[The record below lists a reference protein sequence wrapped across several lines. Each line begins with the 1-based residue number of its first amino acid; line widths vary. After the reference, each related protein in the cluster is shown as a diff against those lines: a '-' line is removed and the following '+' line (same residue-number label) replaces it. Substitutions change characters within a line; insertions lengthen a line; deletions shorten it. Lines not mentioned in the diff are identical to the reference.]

1 MSTSRDDFGI
11 AFRSALLKK
20 GARQKFSLFFLL
32 SLSTLIFFLDVYET
46 RFFSTIRSLFNDGI
60 YRVSSISTSPFR
72 FISYSES
79 KIKKIIF
86 VYKENSNLKKELEI
100 LRTKKFENEYL
111 VNQNNYLRKA
121 IERDTTKIDSVVLAK
136 VLLDKD
142 SPYLRSIIINRGSNF
157 GILRGT
163 PVVDGNYLV
172 GRIVET
178 NYLSSRVLLLGDL
191 NSRIPVTLGEEAT
204 QAILVGTGE
213 NKPELQYLPELYEAK
228 GDLTIFTSGKDGIFL
243 PGIPIGKT
251 ILENNKVKVRLF
263 SDPHQLSFVAVQ
275 VKKNGEKF

>member
-32 SLSTLIFFLDVYET
+32 CLSIFIFFLDAYET
-46 RFFSTIRSLFNDGI
+46 RVFTSIRSLINDGI

-72 FISYSES
+72 FISHSGS
-79 KIKKIIF
+79 TIKKIIF

-100 LRTKKFENEYL
+100 LRTEKFDNEYL
-111 VNQNNYLRKA
+111 VNQNKYLRKA
-121 IERDTTKIDSVVLAK
+121 IETDAIKIDSVVLAK
-136 VLLDKD
+136 VLLDKN
-142 SPYLRSIIINRGSNF
+142 SPYLKSIIINRGSNF

-163 PVVDGNYLV
+163 PVVDNNYLV

-191 NSRIPVTLGEEAT
+191 NSRIPVTFGKEAT

-213 NKPELQYLPELYEAK
+213 KKPELQYLPELYEAE
-228 GDLTIFTSGKDGIFL
+228 GNLTIFTSGKDGIFL

-251 ILENNKVKVRLF
+251 VLENDKVKVRLF

-275 VKKNGEKF
+275 IKKRREKF